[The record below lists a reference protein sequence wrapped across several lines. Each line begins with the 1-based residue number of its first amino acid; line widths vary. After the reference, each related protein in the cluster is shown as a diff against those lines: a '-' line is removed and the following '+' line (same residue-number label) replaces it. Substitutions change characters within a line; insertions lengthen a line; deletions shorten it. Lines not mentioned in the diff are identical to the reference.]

1 MPASL
6 VRLARPVTTTRP
18 RSLAARLVAVL
29 VMLAVAG
36 CGGLYSGKPEK
47 LSKPSKK
54 KEPDAVVAVV
64 EIKWANECAAKLNE
78 EPGTSLKTHKKNE
91 ARVKQIAAQAQ
102 ELLDAAA
109 SASDNQQKAG
119 QTTEAI
125 DKLRKALVDA
135 PYSAEA
141 TYSLAV
147 GYARSRRK
155 GCALA
160 MLKRLAQLEKYEDF
174 AVVSKRLIGDALDN
188 AEFQP
193 FRKDADEAL
202 GR

>member
-1 MPASL
+1 MRAPLVQSL
-6 VRLARPVTTTRP
+6 SRRGGALTLA
-18 RSLAARLVAVL
+18 AVL
-29 VMLAVAG
+29 VASVAGAG

-47 LSKPSKK
+47 VYKPSKK
-54 KEPDAVVAVV
+54 KEPDVVVAPV
-64 EIKWANECAAKLNE
+64 EIKWAVECTAKLNE
-78 EPGTSLKTHKKNE
+78 EAGVALKTHKKNE

-109 SASDNQQKAG
+109 TTTDNKQKAG
-119 QTTEAI
+119 QTAEAI

-141 TYSLAV
+141 TYSLAI

-160 MLKRLAQLEKYEDF
+160 MLKRLSQLEKYDDF
-174 AVVSKRLIGDALDN
+174 TSVSKRLIGDALDN

-193 FRKDADEAL
+193 FRKDADEAM

>member
-6 VRLARPVTTTRP
+6 MR
-18 RSLAARLVAVL
+18 RLVAVL
-29 VMLAVAG
+29 VSVAVAG
-36 CGGLYSGKPEK
+36 CGGLYSGTPEK
-47 LSKPSKK
+47 VYRPGKK
-54 KEPDAVVAVV
+54 KEPEAVAATV
-64 EIKWANECAAKLNE
+64 EIKWASECTAKLNE
-78 EPGTSLKTHKKNE
+78 EPGTALKTHKKNE

-109 SASDNQQKAG
+109 TASDNQQKAG
-119 QTTEAI
+119 QTAEAI

-160 MLKRLAQLEKYEDF
+160 MLKRLAQLEKYDDF
-174 AVVSKRLIGDALDN
+174 ASVSKRLIGDALDN

>member
-1 MPASL
+1 MRGSASRSIAAAIAAVFL
-6 VRLARPVTTTRP
+6 TTGFT
-18 RSLAARLVAVL
+18 
-29 VMLAVAG
+29 AG

-47 LSKPSKK
+47 VYRPGKK
-54 KEPDAVVAVV
+54 KEPEAVVV
-64 EIKWANECAAKLNE
+64 EVKIKWNDECNAKLNE
-78 EPGTSLKTHKKNE
+78 EPGSALKMHKKNE
-91 ARVKQIAAQAQ
+91 ARVKQIAMQAQ

-109 SASDNQQKAG
+109 RATDNKQKAG
-119 QTTEAI
+119 QTAEAI
-125 DKLRKALVDA
+125 DKLRKGLVDA

-141 TYSLAV
+141 TYSLAI

-160 MLKRLAQLEKYEDF
+160 MLKRLAQLEKYDDF
-174 AVVSKRLIGDALDN
+174 QPTAKRLIGDALDN
-188 AEFQP
+188 GEFAP